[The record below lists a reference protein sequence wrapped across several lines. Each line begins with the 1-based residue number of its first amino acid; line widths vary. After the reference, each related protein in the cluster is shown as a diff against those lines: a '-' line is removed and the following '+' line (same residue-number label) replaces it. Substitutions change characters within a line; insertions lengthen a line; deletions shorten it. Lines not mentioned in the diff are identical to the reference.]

1 MSPISKSLEHR
12 IQELKTSIDA
22 QQTELSAYEKVLEL
36 ELAKGNVLPE
46 TKQVKPVESAQPSA
60 GIAELQVTGS
70 KTDFITAI
78 LRAKGAEGATPKEI
92 DDIFS
97 ARSIERSKNL
107 IYNALSFL
115 VKQKRL
121 TRRDGRYYA
130 LSSGA
135 PQKSAAVTKGTKGT
149 KRRISPEGLRNI
161 IEATKRRWA
170 AKRAAQE
177 DGTASAK
184 KLRRGKKA
192 AR

>member
-1 MSPISKSLEHR
+1 MSTLSKTLEHR

-22 QQTELSAYEKVLEL
+22 QQTELAAYEKVLAL
-36 ELAKGNVLPE
+36 EVGKGTMLPE
-46 TKQVKPVESAQPSA
+46 TKHVPPVTTSEPSA
-60 GIAELQVTGS
+60 SVAGLQLTGS
-70 KTDFITAI
+70 KTDFISAI
-78 LRAKGAEGATPKEI
+78 LRAKGAEGASPKEI
-92 DDIFS
+92 DEIFS

-115 VKQKRL
+115 VKQKKL
-121 TRRDGRYYA
+121 TRKDGKYYA
-130 LSSGA
+130 LAGGA
-135 PQKSAAVTKGTKGT
+135 AQKSAATK

-177 DGTASAK
+177 GGTAATSK
-184 KLRRGKKA
+184 KPRRGKKA